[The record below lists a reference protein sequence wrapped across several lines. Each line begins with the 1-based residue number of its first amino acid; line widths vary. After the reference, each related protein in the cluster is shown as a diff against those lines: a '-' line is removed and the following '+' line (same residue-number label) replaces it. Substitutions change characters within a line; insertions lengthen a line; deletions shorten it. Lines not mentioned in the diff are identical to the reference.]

1 MADDELVEGQH
12 PLGEHHGEVVHDL
25 LDLQR
30 KLRQERDARPKRAT
44 GVREH
49 DGRVVNL
56 VPVETAAA
64 QAEAAEQ
71 KESEPPTDEVVIGP
85 AKTAP
90 LKRRTVST
98 PQGSKARSS
107 KARARKRA
115 PRKTAPE
122 KEPATKEPA
131 VELSALSPG
140 ERLAYEVASELG
152 VEPEIDLAVPEVDV
166 AEELGL
172 RAPSTP
178 SLELRLARLER
189 HLSSVLNDLRD
200 HQFRSQELARTL
212 EERLS
217 RIDEILGGGD
227 G

>member
-1 MADDELVEGQH
+1 VPDDELSEGEH

-30 KLRQERDARPKRAT
+30 RLRGEGAARPRRSAAR
-44 GVREH
+44 VSER

-56 VPVETAAA
+56 VPLESAATP
-64 QAEAAEQ
+64 AE
-71 KESEPPTDEVVIGP
+71 EPPQTGQVPTRKP
-85 AKTAP
+85 AP
-90 LKRRTVST
+90 KRRAAPKTT
-98 PQGSKARSS
+98 KEPKP
-107 KARARKRA
+107 RARKRA
-115 PRKTAPE
+115 PRKPAPVE
-122 KEPATKEPA
+122 EPANIEPS

-152 VEPEIDLAVPEVDV
+152 LEPEMDLDVPERDP
-166 AEELGL
+166 AEDLGL
-172 RAPSTP
+172 TAPPDPAGDLGLKPPPSP

-200 HQFRSQELARTL
+200 HQFRSQELARTI
-212 EERLS
+212 EDRLN
-217 RIDEILGGGD
+217 RIDEILRSD